1 MKPLYLAVSALLLGS
16 GPALAQSAWDDIRD
30 ALYGDDPVVSQSAHV
45 ALDAPYRATDD
56 ARTVLGGHITAP
68 PGQMITGVTLVIDE
82 NPAPVAADFTLAE
95 PQAEFAFSL
104 TARINGQTPLHLVA
118 LTDAGERHVA
128 EGYLKTSG
136 QGACAAPPGTDPVL
150 ALATLGDMELAFL
163 PALDAPSKSV
173 DTRIAA
179 LAGKVGALDVDIS
192 HPSHSGLQMD
202 QITLLYI
209 PLRVV
214 GEVDVA
220 LDNAPYL
227 SMTGSIS
234 LSENPR
240 LRVSVPEG
248 TSMAEVTLHDT
259 DGKVTRAHTSLAA
272 Y

>member
-1 MKPLYLAVSALLLGS
+1 MKPIYLAVIALLLGS
-16 GPALAQSAWDDIRD
+16 GFASAQSAWDDIRG
-30 ALYGDDPVVSQSAHV
+30 ALYGDDSVISQSAHV
-45 ALDAPYRATDD
+45 TLEAPYRTSDD
-56 ARTVLGGHITAP
+56 ARTVLGGQIIAP
-68 PGQMITGVTLVIDE
+68 TGQRIIAVTLVIDE
-82 NPAPVAADFTLAE
+82 NPAPVAADFTLAQ
-95 PQAEFAFSL
+95 PQAAFGFRL
-104 TARINGQTPLHLVA
+104 TTRINGQTPLHLVA

-136 QGACAAPPGTDPVL
+136 QGACAAPPGTDPVA
-150 ALATLGDMELAFL
+150 ALATLGEMELAFL

-173 DTRIAA
+173 NTRLAT
-179 LAGKVGALDVDIS
+179 LAGKVSALDVDIS

-209 PLRVV
+209 PLRIV
-214 GEVDVA
+214 GEIGVA

-248 TSMAEVTLHDT
+248 TSVAEVILHDT
-259 DGKVTRAHTSLAA
+259 GGKVTRARTSLAA

>member
-1 MKPLYLAVSALLLGS
+1 MKPIYLAVIALLLGS
-16 GPALAQSAWDDIRD
+16 GFASAQSAWDDIRG
-30 ALYGDDPVVSQSAHV
+30 ALYGDDSVISQSAHV
-45 ALDAPYRATDD
+45 TLEAPYRTSDD
-56 ARTVLGGHITAP
+56 ARTVLGGQIIAP
-68 PGQMITGVTLVIDE
+68 TGQRIIAVTLVIDE
-82 NPAPVAADFTLAE
+82 NPAPVAADFTLAQ
-95 PQAEFAFSL
+95 PQAAFGFRL
-104 TARINGQTPLHLVA
+104 TTRINGQTPLHLVA

-136 QGACAAPPGTDPVL
+136 QGACAAPPGTDPVA
-150 ALATLGDMELAFL
+150 ALATLGDMELTFL
-163 PALDAPSKSV
+163 PALDAPSESV
-173 DTRIAA
+173 NTRIAA

-214 GEVDVA
+214 GAVEIA

-227 SMTGSIS
+227 SMSGSIS

-259 DGKVTRAHTSLAA
+259 DGKVTRARTGLAA

>member
-1 MKPLYLAVSALLLGS
+1 MKPLYLAVTALLLGS
-16 GPALAQSAWDDIRD
+16 GPALAQSAWDDIRG
-30 ALYGDDPVVSQSAHV
+30 ALYGDDPVISQSAHV
-45 ALDAPYRATDD
+45 ALEAPYRATDD

-68 PGQMITGVTLVIDE
+68 LGQMITAVTLVIDE
-82 NPAPVAADFTLAE
+82 NPAPVAADFTLAQ
-95 PQAEFAFSL
+95 PQTEFAFSL
-104 TARINGQTPLHLVA
+104 TTRINGQTPLHLVA

-128 EGYLKTSG
+128 EAYLKTSG
-136 QGACAAPPGTDPVL
+136 QGACAAPPGTNPVA
-150 ALATLGDMELAFL
+150 ALATLGDMELTFL
-163 PALDAPSKSV
+163 PALDAPGKSMN
-173 DTRIAA
+173 TRLAA

-214 GEVDVA
+214 GEVGIA

-227 SMTGSIS
+227 NMTGSIS

-248 TSMAEVTLHDT
+248 TSVAEVTLHDT
-259 DGKVTRAHTSLAA
+259 DGKVTRARTSLAA

>member
-1 MKPLYLAVSALLLGS
+1 MRRLAFATALATLLTT
-16 GPALAQSAWDDIRD
+16 PALA
-30 ALYGDDPVVSQSAHV
+30 GKVFVSNERGNTV
-45 ALDAPYRATDD
+45 
-56 ARTVLGGHITAP
+56 TVLDSKTWE
-68 PGQMITGVTLVIDE
+68 VLKE
-82 NPAPVAADFTLAE
+82 FPAGNRPRGIIASPDGKKLYVCASDDDVV
-95 PQAEFAFSL
+95 
-104 TARINGQTPLHLVA
+104 RV
-118 LTDAGERHVA
+118 TDAGERHVA
-128 EGYLKTSG
+128 ERYLKTSG

-173 DTRIAA
+173 NTRIAA

-214 GEVDVA
+214 GEVDVD
-220 LDNAPYL
+220 LDNTPYL
-227 SMTGSIS
+227 RMSGSIS